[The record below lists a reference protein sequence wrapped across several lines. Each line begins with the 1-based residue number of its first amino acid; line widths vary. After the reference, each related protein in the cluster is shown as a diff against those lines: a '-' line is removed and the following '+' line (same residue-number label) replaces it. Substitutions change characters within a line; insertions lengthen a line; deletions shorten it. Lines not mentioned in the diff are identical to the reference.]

1 MKQRKAKSSAGRED
15 VAADEPSTSYRPMG
29 AALTLEEV
37 SVAACAECSSPR
49 AGLRQWRLSALGTVR
64 GAD

>member
-15 VAADEPSTSYRPMG
+15 VVADEPSTSYRPMG

-37 SVAACAECSSPR
+37 AMAAGAECVGPT
-49 AGLRQWRLSALGTVR
+49 AAQR
-64 GAD
+64 GH